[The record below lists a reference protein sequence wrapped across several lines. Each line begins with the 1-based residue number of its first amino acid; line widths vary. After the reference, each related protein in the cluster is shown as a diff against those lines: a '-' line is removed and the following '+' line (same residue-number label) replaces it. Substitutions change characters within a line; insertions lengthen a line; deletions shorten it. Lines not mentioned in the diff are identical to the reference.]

1 MIARPFWHKTLK
13 LEKSA
18 STARSVSLPGSPY
31 IEEARYFLR
40 HGCRC
45 PIPSHAHENKF
56 RLSNQD
62 VVRRAPGCLVH
73 RKARPAEM
81 RLLSV
86 ETQTVTRKRTSMV
99 LYRGLADRRPRIV
112 ASENVNAGSLV
123 DSLPSG
129 LFEKSQKG
137 RLIDV
142 SERITVV
149 GIYEEFN

>member
-1 MIARPFWHKTLK
+1 
-13 LEKSA
+13 
-18 STARSVSLPGSPY
+18 
-31 IEEARYFLR
+31 
-40 HGCRC
+40 
-45 PIPSHAHENKF
+45 
-56 RLSNQD
+56 
-62 VVRRAPGCLVH
+62 
-73 RKARPAEM
+73 M

>member
-1 MIARPFWHKTLK
+1 
-13 LEKSA
+13 
-18 STARSVSLPGSPY
+18 
-31 IEEARYFLR
+31 
-40 HGCRC
+40 
-45 PIPSHAHENKF
+45 
-56 RLSNQD
+56 
-62 VVRRAPGCLVH
+62 
-73 RKARPAEM
+73 M

-86 ETQTVTRKRTSMV
+86 ETKTVTRKRTSMV
-99 LYRGLADRRPRIV
+99 LYRGLADRWPRIV
-112 ASENVNAGSLV
+112 ASENVNAGPLV